1 MGKRMNE
8 RRRMREGALC
18 IFYQKLIFIG
28 FSSYLYFVC
37 FCKHTHTTGGMTGMK
52 TKMRGL

>member
-1 MGKRMNE
+1 MRRMVMGKRMNE
-8 RRRMREGALC
+8 RRRRREGALC

-37 FCKHTHTTGGMTGMK
+37 FCVNTLYTQQVG
-52 TKMRGL
+52 

>member
-1 MGKRMNE
+1 MRRMVMGKRMNE
-8 RRRMREGALC
+8 RRRRREGALC

-37 FCKHTHTTGGMTGMK
+37 FCVNTHTQQVG
-52 TKMRGL
+52 

>member
-18 IFYQKLIFIG
+18 IFYLTHLHWILILLIFRL
-28 FSSYLYFVC
+28 FL
-37 FCKHTHTTGGMTGMK
+37 
-52 TKMRGL
+52 